1 MYILAMGPFMKKI
14 LIMMSAVLVLGMA
27 SASAQAPDAYRTQ
40 RDASMYTYDPLEPF
54 NRSVFV
60 FNKYVDML
68 LIKPVAKGY
77 KWILPSPVRTGVYN
91 FLTNLASP
99 VSFINELLQGD
110 LAGADIVLRRFVVN
124 SILGVGGVMDA
135 AEMHGLGPIPREDF
149 GQTLGVWGVG
159 PGPYLVVPILGPSNL
174 RDLTGR
180 VVDIFTDPVNLW
192 AINQDKDWIPWTR
205 AIVGGIDTRARLLGP
220 YDDIMNNS
228 VDPYSSFR
236 SMYSQNRTYAVGD
249 RVYKEGGAV
258 MDTYSMTENDF

>member
-1 MYILAMGPFMKKI
+1 VDRNILAMGPYMKKI
-14 LIMMSAVLVLGMA
+14 LFLLSAVLVLGV
-27 SASAQAPDAYRTQ
+27 SAPSHAQDDYKTQ
-40 RDASMYTYDPLEPF
+40 RDATVYTYDPLEPF

-77 KWILPSPVRTGVYN
+77 KWVLPSPVRTGVYN
-91 FLTNLASP
+91 FLNNLSSP

-124 SILGVGGVMDA
+124 TILGVGGVMDA

-159 PGPYLVVPILGPSNL
+159 AGPYLVLPIIGPSNA

-180 VVDIFTDPVNLW
+180 VVDIFADPLNMW
-192 AINQDKDWIPWTR
+192 AINHDHEWIPVTR

-236 SMYSQNRTYAVGD
+236 SIYSQNRNYAVGD
-249 RVYKEGGAV
+249 VVYKEGGAL
-258 MDTYSMTENDF
+258 DTYSMTENEF

>member
-1 MYILAMGPFMKKI
+1 MTILSRNGSFMKKI
-14 LIMMSAVLVLGMA
+14 LFVFIALFVLSAVPVQ
-27 SASAQAPDAYRTQ
+27 AQDAYSAQ
-40 RDASMYTYDPLEPF
+40 RDASAYTYDPLEPF

-77 KWILPSPVRTGVYN
+77 KWALPSPVRTGIYN
-91 FLTNLASP
+91 FLTHLSSP

-124 SILGVGGVMDA
+124 SILGVGGLMDA
-135 AEMHGLGPIPREDF
+135 AEMHGLGPIAREDF

-159 PGPYLVVPILGPSNL
+159 SGPYLVLPILGPSNA

-180 VVDIFTDPVNLW
+180 VVDIFLDPLNVW
-192 AINQDKDWIPWTR
+192 AISQDHDWIPWTR

-220 YDDIMNNS
+220 FDDMMYRS

-236 SMYSQNRTYAVGD
+236 SMYSQNRTYQIGD

-258 MDTYSMTENDF
+258 VDAYGMTENDF